1 MVGENTGVIA
11 IVAAHNEADRIG
23 ATLAG
28 LGEAFEGVS
37 LWVAD
42 DGSSDRTA
50 EIAGGGG
57 ATVVRARRRVG
68 KGAAMTL
75 AARQALASAAAASD
89 PVVLLCDGDLGESAA
104 RLVPLAQAVEGGEAE
119 LVVAAFRKSRG
130 GGFGIAL
137 GFAKWVTRRRCGFAA
152 KAPLS
157 GQRALRASRLE
168 ELLPFAPGYGMEL
181 GMTIEAVRAG
191 MRVRELELEL
201 THRVSGRTPTGF
213 LHRGRQLL
221 DCVCVCAASRPRD
234 RLRAR

>member
-28 LGEAFEGVS
+28 LGEAFECLS

-42 DGSSDRTA
+42 DGSNDRTA
-50 EIAGGGG
+50 EIAAAGG
-57 ATVVRARRRVG
+57 ANVIGAGRRVG

-75 AARQALASAAAASD
+75 AASQALASPAAASD
-89 PVVLLCDGDLGESAA
+89 PVVLLCDGDLGASAA
-104 RLVPLAQAVEGGEAE
+104 RLPPLVQAVEAGEAD
-119 LVVAAFRKSRG
+119 LAVAAFRKSAG

-137 GFAKWVTRRRCGFAA
+137 GFAKWALARRCGFAA

-157 GQRALRASRLE
+157 GQRALRASRLA
-168 ELLPFAPGYGMEL
+168 ELLPLAPGYAMEL
-181 GMTIEAVRAG
+181 GMTIDALRAG
-191 MRVRELELEL
+191 MRMSELELEL
-201 THRVSGRTPTGF
+201 THRSTGRTPGGF

-221 DCVCVCAASRPRD
+221 DCVRVYALKR
-234 RLRAR
+234 

>member
-11 IVAAHNEADRIG
+11 IVAAHNEADRIA
-23 ATLAG
+23 ATLTG
-28 LGEAFEGVS
+28 LGDAFEDVS
-37 LWVAD
+37 IWVAD

-50 EIAGGGG
+50 EIAEAGG
-57 ATVVRARRRVG
+57 AMVVRAGRRVG

-75 AARQALASAAAASD
+75 AAHQALASPFAASD
-89 PVVLLCDGDLGESAA
+89 PVVLLCDGDLGESAG
-104 RLVPLAQAVEGGEAE
+104 RLAPLARVVQIGEVDLAVA
-119 LVVAAFRKSRG
+119 VFRKPSG

-137 GFAKWVTRRRCGFAA
+137 GFARWAVRRRCGFSA

-157 GQRALRASRLE
+157 GQRALRASRLA
-168 ELLPFAPGYGMEL
+168 ELAPFARGYGMEM
-181 GMTIEAVRAG
+181 GMTIDAVRAG

-201 THRVSGRTPTGF
+201 AHRPTWRTPAGF

-221 DCVCVCAASRPRD
+221 DCTRVYAASRPRG

>member
-1 MVGENTGVIA
+1 VIA
-11 IVAAHNEADRIG
+11 IVAAHNEADWLR
-23 ATLAG
+23 ATLSA
-28 LGEAFEGVS
+28 LREAFGEVS

-42 DGSSDRTA
+42 DGSSDRSA
-50 EIAGGGG
+50 EIAEAGG
-57 ATVVRARRRVG
+57 ATVLSTGRRVG

-89 PVVLLCDGDLGESAA
+89 PVVLLCDGDLGESAV
-104 RLVPLAQAVEGGEAE
+104 RLVRLAQAVEAGEAD
-119 LVVAAFRKSRG
+119 LAVAAFRQSPG

-137 GFAKWVTRRRCGFAA
+137 GFARWAIARRCGFSA

-157 GQRALRASRLE
+157 GQRAMRASRLE

-181 GMTIEAVRAG
+181 GMTIDAVRAG

-201 THRVSGRTPTGF
+201 THRATRRTLGGF

-221 DCVCVCAASRPRD
+221 DCVRVYALTR
-234 RLRAR
+234 

>member
-1 MVGENTGVIA
+1 MVGENTGVIV

-28 LGEAFEGVS
+28 LGEAFEGSS

-50 EIAGGGG
+50 EIAEAGG
-57 ATVVRARRRVG
+57 AAVVRMVSRVG

-75 AARQALASAAAASD
+75 AARRALACPDVASD
-89 PVVLLCDGDLGESAA
+89 SVVLLCDGDLAESAA
-104 RLVPLAQAVEGGEAE
+104 RLRPLAEAIEGGEVDLA
-119 LVVAAFRKSRG
+119 VAAFRESVG

-137 GFAKWVTRRRCGFAA
+137 GLAKWAIRRRCGFMA

-157 GQRALRASRLE
+157 GQRALRASQLE
-168 ELLPFAPGYGMEL
+168 ELLPFADDYGMEPA
-181 GMTIEAVRAG
+181 MTIDAVRG
-191 MRVRELELEL
+191 GLRVREIELDL
-201 THRVSGRTPTGF
+201 AHRVSGRTLVGF

-221 DCVCVCAASRPRD
+221 DCVRVHLATR
-234 RLRAR
+234 

>member
-1 MVGENTGVIA
+1 MIA

-23 ATLAG
+23 ATLTG
-28 LGEAFEGVS
+28 LGEAFEDVS

-50 EIAGGGG
+50 EIAAASG
-57 ATVVRARRRVG
+57 ALVIRARRRVG
-68 KGAAMTL
+68 KGRAMTL
-75 AARQALASAAAASD
+75 AARKALASVATASD

-104 RLVPLAQAVEGGEAE
+104 RLLPLALAVQAGEAD
-119 LVVAAFRKSRG
+119 LAVAVFSKRMG

-137 GFAKWVTRRRCGFAA
+137 GFARWAVRRRCGFLA

-157 GQRALRASRLE
+157 GQRAMRASQLE
-168 ELLPFAPGYGMEL
+168 ELLPFARGYGMEM
-181 GMTIEAVRAG
+181 GMTIDAVRAG

-201 THRVSGRTPTGF
+201 THRATGRAPAGF

-221 DCVCVCAASRPRD
+221 DCVRVYAATR
-234 RLRAR
+234 

>member
-1 MVGENTGVIA
+1 VIA
-11 IVAAHNEADRIG
+11 IVAAHNEADWIG
-23 ATLAG
+23 ATLSA
-28 LGEAFEGVS
+28 LREAFGEAS

-42 DGSSDRTA
+42 DGSSDRST
-50 EIAGGGG
+50 EIAEAGG
-57 ATVVRARRRVG
+57 ATVLSTGRRVG

-89 PVVLLCDGDLGESAA
+89 PVVLLCDGDLGESAV
-104 RLVPLAQAVEGGEAE
+104 RLVRLAQAVEAGEAD
-119 LVVAAFRKSRG
+119 LAVAAFRQSPG

-137 GFAKWVTRRRCGFAA
+137 GFARWAIARRCGLSV

-157 GQRALRASRLE
+157 GQRAMRASRLA

-181 GMTIEAVRAG
+181 SMTIDAVAAG

-201 THRVSGRTPTGF
+201 THRATRRTLGGF

-221 DCVCVCAASRPRD
+221 DCVRVYALTR
-234 RLRAR
+234 